1 MTTLDQILKNK
12 IVAIIRGADPADV
25 LRIADALQLRECKY
39 PGGHS

>member
-25 LRIADALQLRECKY
+25 LRIAECTSTRGCKY
-39 PGGHS
+39 PGGYS